1 MIVVGDI
8 GNSRQKWGRIKQGGI
23 VDTVALVST
32 DVAGLSSVF
41 AGYAGQ
47 PVDRLLVSSVAAES
61 VRDGVCQAAQ
71 DAGLPDPEF
80 AAIPPDGHGPGLML
94 GYREPSQLGVDRYL
108 AMLAARKRHAS
119 SVIVVDVGTAVTI
132 DAVDDRGVHRGGA
145 ILPGLRLMHD
155 ALARGT
161 HGVRASRIASN
172 APFGHDTAECVAIGT
187 LHAIAGGIESLAER
201 MAQALD
207 SMPQRVLTGGD
218 ASAVEP
224 LLKARYHSHP
234 DLVLEGLAIH
244 AGV

>member
-8 GNSRQKWGRIKQGGI
+8 GNSRQKWGRIGSGGI
-23 VDTVALVST
+23 VDTVALLT
-32 DVAGLSSVF
+32 ADAAGLSSVF
-41 AGYAGQ
+41 AGYARQ

-61 VRDGVCQAAQ
+61 VRDDVCRAAK
-71 DAGLPDPEF
+71 DAGLPVPEF
-80 AAIPPDGHGPGLML
+80 AEIPPDGHGPGVTL
-94 GYREPSQLGVDRYL
+94 GYREPAQLGIDRYL
-108 AMLAARKRHAS
+108 AMLAARQRHAS

-161 HGVRASRIASN
+161 HGIRAPRLSSN
-172 APFGHDTAECVAIGT
+172 ALFGRDTAECVAIGT
-187 LHAIAGGIESLAER
+187 LHAIAGGIESLVEPMAE
-201 MAQALD
+201 ALG
-207 SMPQRVLTGGD
+207 STPQCILTGGD